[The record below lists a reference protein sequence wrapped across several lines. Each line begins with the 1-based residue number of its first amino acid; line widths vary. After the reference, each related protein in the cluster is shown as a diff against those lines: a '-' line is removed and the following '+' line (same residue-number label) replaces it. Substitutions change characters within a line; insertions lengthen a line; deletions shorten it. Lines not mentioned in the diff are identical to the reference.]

1 MKMAVS
7 QIRTYCF
14 IEINTY
20 TYIMFGLHKFDS
32 QLHCT
37 LELNNSKTWTK
48 HMRLKQ
54 TLHDMHHN
62 ETNVKSHSDL
72 GGEVSQYH
80 IQQSVIKGRNDAR
93 PE

>member
-54 TLHDMHHN
+54 TLRDMHHN